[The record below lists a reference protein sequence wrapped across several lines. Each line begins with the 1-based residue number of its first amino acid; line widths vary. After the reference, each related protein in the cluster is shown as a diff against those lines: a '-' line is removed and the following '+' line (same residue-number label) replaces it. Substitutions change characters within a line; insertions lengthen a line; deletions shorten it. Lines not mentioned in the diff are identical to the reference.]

1 MKNAGVKVLRNN
13 EQKIEDELML
23 KEEKMYITKDKSLR
37 LEIIQLYYSIPIFRH
52 GGQWKMVELVIRNH
66 WWPGV
71 IKETK

>member
-1 MKNAGVKVLRNN
+1 
-13 EQKIEDELML
+13 ML

-37 LEIIQLYYSIPIFRH
+37 LEIIQLYYSIPIFGH
-52 GGQWKMVELVIRNH
+52 GGQWKMVELVIRNY